1 MSKEIFHTDEEGI
14 PAFGIIRYS
23 DGKDAEIEF
32 YNPRTGARESYPIW
46 EFVKRLVKMTMG

>member
-14 PAFGIIRYS
+14 PAFGIIRYQ

-32 YNPRTGARESYPIW
+32 YNQRTGARESYPIW